1 MSHVRVDNALHD
13 LDAEDSVL
21 TFLRRHELP
30 VTSACGGKGTCHL
43 CRVKV
48 TKSPIELPEPTAAE
62 RKGLGNMRLA
72 QGYRLACQIKPLQGL
87 ELEASEYRHRP
98 TRSKKKKL
106 PTKDDPK

>member
-1 MSHVRVDNALHD
+1 MNQVRVDGEVYD
-13 LDAEDSVL
+13 SEQEDSVL
-21 TFLRRHELP
+21 TFLRRHNLP

-48 TKSPIELPEPTAAE
+48 KAAGDGLPEPSAAE

-72 QGYRLACQIKPLQGL
+72 QGFRLACQIRPVDVL

-98 TRSKKKKL
+98 TRSMKKKL
-106 PTKDDPK
+106 LKKDEPT

>member
-1 MSHVRVDNALHD
+1 MVDGKRYEFEV
-13 LDAEDSVL
+13 EDTVL
-21 TFLRRHELP
+21 TFLRRHDLP

-48 TKSPIELPEPTAAE
+48 VRGGEALPEATAAE

-72 QGYRLACQIKPLQGL
+72 QGYRLACQITPASELF
-87 ELEASEYRHRP
+87 LEASEYRHRS

-106 PTKDDPK
+106 LTKDEPK

>member
-1 MSHVRVDNALHD
+1 MTHVRVDKVLHD
-13 LDAEDSVL
+13 FEGEDSVL
-21 TFLRRHELP
+21 TFLRRYDFP

-43 CRVKV
+43 CRVKIID
-48 TKSPIELPEPTAAE
+48 TDLELSEPTAAE

-72 QGYRLACQIKPLQGL
+72 QGYRLACQIKPAQGL

-106 PTKDDPK
+106 LTKDEPK

>member
-1 MSHVRVDNALHD
+1 MSQISVDGKLYECEP
-13 LDAEDSVL
+13 EDSVL

-48 TKSPIELPEPTAAE
+48 IKAAASLAEPTAAE

-72 QGYRLACQIKPLQGL
+72 QGFRLACQIKPRDVL

-98 TRSKKKKL
+98 TRSMKKKL
-106 PTKDDPK
+106 LKKDEPA

>member
-1 MSHVRVDNALHD
+1 MNHTMVDGTRYEFEV
-13 LDAEDSVL
+13 EDSVL
-21 TFLRRHELP
+21 TFLRRHNLP

-48 TKSPIELPEPTAAE
+48 TGGGDMLPEATAAE

-72 QGYRLACQIKPLQGL
+72 QGYRLACQITPNPALI
-87 ELEASEYRHRP
+87 LEASEYRHRP

-106 PTKDDPK
+106 LMKDESK